1 MDIFKVIGL
10 GLAAT
15 FFAVFLKGWR
25 PEIAIQISV
34 AASAV
39 IFFLLAPYIKT
50 VIEMFQDISNQVGM
64 DMKYLSIVLKV
75 IGIAYA
81 AQFGAELC
89 RDAGESAVASKI
101 ELAGKIIIM
110 TLSMPVMYKLIEVVN
125 TILQGGY

>member
-15 FFAVFLKGWR
+15 FFAVLLKGWR
-25 PEIAIQISV
+25 PELAIQISV

-39 IFFLLAPYIKT
+39 IFFLLVPYIKT
-50 VIEMFQDISNQVGM
+50 VIGMFQDISNQIGM

-101 ELAGKIIIM
+101 ELGGKIIIM